1 MIPFYIPRHIC
12 NHIIKEVKD
21 HWYKNITGFNKYN
34 GKGKS
39 NRSCLEKSIGIP
51 SSETMKKSEEN

>member
-1 MIPFYIPRHIC
+1 MSTAIVYYSMLVNSEMIVY
-12 NHIIKEVKD
+12 HIIKEVKD

-39 NRSCLEKSIGIP
+39 NRSCLEKS
-51 SSETMKKSEEN
+51 